1 MLLHLF
7 RKLIPNDSEHV
18 TMELRKVVKDADIF
32 DRCDPFPIWDES
44 HRGELEKKIIEHYY
58 FRQIGFET
66 VGRFKFYL
74 NTRLREIM
82 PRYNKIYKTTIYKY
96 NPIEN
101 YNMEE
106 GSTDTR
112 ENTDKRTSKADT
124 LAKYSETPQGEIQ
137 ELIDGKYL
145 TNATHGTDSST
156 VDDKSNGKE
165 QHSAWRHGNIGVTTT
180 QQMIEQERKITID
193 LDMQIIADLNDLF
206 LGVY

>member
-1 MLLHLF
+1 MWNSRMKKYL
-7 RKLIPNDSEHV
+7 PENSERV
-18 TMELRKVVKDADIF
+18 TIELREVVKDCDIF
-32 DRCDPFPIWDES
+32 DRCDPFPIWDED

-82 PRYNKIYKTTIYKY
+82 PRYNKLYKTTIYKY

-106 GSTDTR
+106 GSTDKR
-112 ENTDKRTSKADT
+112 EGSADSLSKF
-124 LAKYSETPQGEIQ
+124 SETPQGELQ
-137 ELIDGKYL
+137 NLIDGKYL
-145 TNATHGTDSST
+145 TNASHGTDKSSAT
-156 VDDKSNGKE
+156 DN
-165 QHSAWRHGNIGVTTT
+165 HTAWRHGNIGVTTT
-180 QQMIEQERKITID
+180 QQMIEQERKVTID
-193 LDMQIIADLNDLF
+193 LDVMIIEDLKDLF